1 MSLCFGMDR
10 GGSRDL
16 GYGGGDSDFS
26 HILDLHYV
34 GDIGDSDFHHK

>member
-1 MSLCFGMDR
+1 M

-16 GYGGGDSDFS
+16 GYGGDSDFS
-26 HILDLHYV
+26 NILDLHYV